1 MATDVA
7 TAVERWAAGA
17 GQGQQ
22 RYTEGIQN
30 TTKDPT
36 SLAVAAQA
44 KMLANTTQAITSGR
58 WARNLAKAG
67 KAGWQSA
74 ALAKASN
81 WGTGIQAGRAKY
93 EQAMGTWLPIINQAA
108 AQVQSMPSAT
118 IEDSAARSRAFM
130 VALHNAKQSR

>member
-7 TAVERWAAGA
+7 TAVERWAQGA
-17 GQGQQ
+17 GSGQQ

-36 SLAVAAQA
+36 ALAVAQQA
-44 KMLANTTQAITSGR
+44 KLVNNFSQSVTSGR

-74 ALAKASN
+74 AIAKASN
-81 WGTGIQAGRAKY
+81 WGTGIAAGRSKY
-93 EQAMGTWLPIINQAA
+93 ESAMTTWLPIINQAA

>member
-7 TAVERWAAGA
+7 TAVERWAQAA

-22 RYTEGIQN
+22 RYTEGIQS

-36 SLAVAAQA
+36 ALAIAQA
-44 KMLANTTQAITSGR
+44 QKLVTNFQASVSSGR
-58 WARNLAKAG
+58 WQRNLAKAG
-67 KAGWQSA
+67 KAGWQAA
-74 ALAKASN
+74 ALAKAN
-81 WGTGIQAGRAKY
+81 NYGVGIAAGRGKY
-93 EQAMGTWLPIINQAA
+93 ESAMGVWLPIINQAA
-108 AQVQSMPSAT
+108 AQVQTMPSNT

>member
-7 TAVERWAAGA
+7 TAVERWAQAAGS
-17 GQGQQ
+17 GQQ

-36 SLAVAAQA
+36 ALAVAQSG
-44 KMLANTTQAITSGR
+44 KLVANFTASVSSGR

-74 ALAKASN
+74 AIAKAGN
-81 WGTGIQAGRAKY
+81 YGTGIAAGRSKY
-93 EQAMGTWLPIINQAA
+93 EAAMTTWLPLINQAA
-108 AQVQSMPSAT
+108 AQVQTMPSAT
-118 IEDSAARSRAFM
+118 IEDSAARARAFM
-130 VALHNAKQSR
+130 VALHNAKLSR

>member
-1 MATDVA
+1 MVDVQ
-7 TAVERWAAGA
+7 TAVERWAQAA

-36 SLAVAAQA
+36 ALAVAQSG
-44 KMLANTTQAITSGR
+44 KLVANFTQAVSSGR

-67 KAGWQSA
+67 KAGWQA
-74 ALAKASN
+74 AAIAKASN
-81 WGTGIQAGRAKY
+81 YGTGIAAGRSKFEA
-93 EQAMGTWLPIINQAA
+93 AMTTWLPIINQAA
-108 AQVQSMPSAT
+108 AQVQSMPSNT

-130 VALHNAKQSR
+130 VALHNAKLSR